1 MIVLFSHCARVSFH
15 IDSLKC
21 AVCRAGVISG
31 RKEMEE
37 KQRTILGR
45 KPAAAADDDDNDDD
59 W

>member
-45 KPAAAADDDDNDDD
+45 KPAAAADDD